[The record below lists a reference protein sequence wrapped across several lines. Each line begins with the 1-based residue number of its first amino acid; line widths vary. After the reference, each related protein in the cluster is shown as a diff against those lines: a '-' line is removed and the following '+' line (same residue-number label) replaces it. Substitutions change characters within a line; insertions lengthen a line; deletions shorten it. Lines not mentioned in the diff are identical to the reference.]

1 MGTAN
6 LFLGTHFKWSS
17 HQDGAL
23 LCHLSQESYAQ
34 NIVKRYRL
42 AEIKFNPLATPYKS
56 GCPIDAIPSE
66 NIDED
71 DKVFVQHRETYQSL
85 IVCLTWISTNTRPD
99 LSISV
104 LFLASY
110 TSCSNQHHL
119 EASIYVVQYLLSTV
133 SQGIT

>member
-1 MGTAN
+1 M
-6 LFLGTHFKWSS
+6 FLVTHFEWSS

-23 LCHLSQESYAQ
+23 LCHLSQEAYAQ

-71 DKVFVQHRETYQSL
+71 DKVFVRRRKMYQSFFG
-85 IVCLTWISTNTRPD
+85 CLTWLSTNTRPD
-99 LSISV
+99 LSTTV
-104 LFLASY
+104 FLLHPTA
-110 TSCSNQHHL
+110 
-119 EASIYVVQYLLSTV
+119 AA
-133 SQGIT
+133 